1 MSPPLLSFPRASK
14 RALLA
19 PSQITQ
25 SISSEREA
33 KRRGGESKKEQAVKG
48 GEERNSSRGKG
59 GGAREGSGVGGGE
72 KDLRRI
78 EATET
83 VQDSIGVN
91 THSGRKGGHWAETTR
106 EMKGSADRWYYSRTH
121 STWYDNTGSTGVGT
135 QTHTLHT
142 EFTEHT
148 ELPLVP
154 PVTLLQP
161 NKCLTCSKT
170 TGSSPLCS
178 SCSTFYLQAVGRDNI
193 RRVHSRFRARN
204 DL

>member
-59 GGAREGSGVGGGE
+59 GGAREGSGGGGGE

-91 THSGRKGGHWAETTR
+91 THSGRKGGA
-106 EMKGSADRWYYSRTH
+106 
-121 STWYDNTGSTGVGT
+121 
-135 QTHTLHT
+135 L
-142 EFTEHT
+142 
-148 ELPLVP
+148 
-154 PVTLLQP
+154 
-161 NKCLTCSKT
+161 
-170 TGSSPLCS
+170 
-178 SCSTFYLQAVGRDNI
+178 GRDNK
-193 RRVHSRFRARN
+193 RNEGFSRQVV
-204 DL
+204 L